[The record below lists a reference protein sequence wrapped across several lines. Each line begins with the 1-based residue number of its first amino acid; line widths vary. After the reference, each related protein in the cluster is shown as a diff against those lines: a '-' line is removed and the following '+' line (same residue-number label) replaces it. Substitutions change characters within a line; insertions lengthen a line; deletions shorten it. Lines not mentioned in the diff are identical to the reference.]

1 MSEETWRDT
10 ILFKRKL
17 HICIYHSKNE
27 KIEEGKV
34 TADWDPSGDK
44 PKLSDNR
51 KKYGEWTGKD
61 RELYNALGMEL
72 PVLLEKNESPEIRA
86 GSVCPSCGQGKLEY
100 DGLLN
105 LACVNCGYAVRGC
118 FT

>member
-1 MSEETWRDT
+1 VSEETWRDT

-72 PVLLEKNESPEIRA
+72 PVLLEKMNCRRYVPAVFALVVVRA
-86 GSVCPSCGQGKLEY
+86 NWNTTGS
-100 DGLLN
+100 
-105 LACVNCGYAVRGC
+105 
-118 FT
+118 